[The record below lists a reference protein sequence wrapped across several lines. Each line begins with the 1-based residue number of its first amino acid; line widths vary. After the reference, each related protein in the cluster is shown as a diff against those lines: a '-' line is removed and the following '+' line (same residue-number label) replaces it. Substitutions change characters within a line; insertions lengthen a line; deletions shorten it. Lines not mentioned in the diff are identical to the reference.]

1 MPRQSR
7 VPHSLTDV
15 NVELIRIADEL
26 DDVTDKLID
35 ADVAATNHR
44 ARADSADIAA
54 FLGAEGQPMD
64 MRKYLA
70 KDAARKSGD
79 WDARVAESNVR
90 HAKAK
95 IKALEERLESVRSVG
110 ANIKAEAK
118 VIGHGYGA
126 GS

>member
-1 MPRQSR
+1 
-7 VPHSLTDV
+7 
-15 NVELIRIADEL
+15 
-26 DDVTDKLID
+26 
-35 ADVAATNHR
+35 
-44 ARADSADIAA
+44 
-54 FLGAEGQPMD
+54 MD
-64 MRKYLA
+64 LRKVMG
-70 KDAARKSGD
+70 KDAARQAGD
-79 WDARVAESNVR
+79 WEARVAESEVR